1 MALTNFKKTSQEA
14 SFDDGK
20 ELLCTH
26 GGCGMRWSV
35 NFGRPLCSY
44 HQWGS
49 WPVRSEH
56 RELTQ
61 EEKANVND
69 KKYWAKRI
77 LAEHQLGVK
86 KPIEVVEMAKRALR
100 ITDTIN
106 EQ

>member
-1 MALTNFKKTSQEA
+1 MALTNFKKTSQE
-14 SFDDGK
+14 STIDEGRY
-20 ELLCTH
+20 LLCTQP
-26 GGCGMRWSV
+26 GCGKPWSI
-35 NFGRPLCSY
+35 NIERPLCSF

-106 EQ
+106 EE